1 MEWGNYVITDDFGNS
16 QNSKKYTNCYKQ
28 RMEDVKRSSHY
39 TEYPK
44 KKLTPE
50 DEALNYYGLIS
61 LVSGLIAVL
70 MGVFY

>member
-1 MEWGNYVITDDFGNS
+1 
-16 QNSKKYTNCYKQ
+16 
-28 RMEDVKRSSHY
+28 MEDVKRSSQY

-70 MGVFY
+70 LGVYF

>member
-1 MEWGNYVITDDFGNS
+1 MKWDDFQISGDFGNS
-16 QNSKKYTNCYKQ
+16 QNSKKKTNCYKQ
-28 RMEDVKRSSHY
+28 RMEDVKRPSHY

-50 DEALNYYGLIS
+50 DEALNYYGFIS

-70 MGVFY
+70 MGVFF